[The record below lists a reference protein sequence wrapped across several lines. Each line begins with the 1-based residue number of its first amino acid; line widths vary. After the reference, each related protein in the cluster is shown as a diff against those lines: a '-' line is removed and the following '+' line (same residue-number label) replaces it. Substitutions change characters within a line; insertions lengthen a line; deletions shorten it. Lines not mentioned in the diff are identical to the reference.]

1 MGAYIEVDN
10 VKINNYTFPSVDGG
24 SGNYVISTDGNGN
37 LSFTSIAG
45 LISTF
50 RQSEDLTASKTD
62 FTVTS
67 GYLVGNLDVY
77 YNGFKLRNGDDYTAT
92 DGNTFSLSESAASGD
107 VVEWVGIRYPQAHV
121 SLSGVGSNRLLTS
134 DGSTTNIVGQSG
146 LLFDESTFD
155 ISANTLRLR
164 SSRTPAS
171 ALASGNAGDV
181 CWDSNYLYICVSSN
195 TWKRSSLSSW

>member
-24 SGNYVISTDGNGN
+24 SGNYVISTDGAGN
-37 LSFTSIAG
+37 LSFTSVAG

-77 YNGFKLRNGDDYTAT
+77 YNGFKLRSGDDYTAT
-92 DGNTFSLSESAASGD
+92 DGNTFSLSEAAASGD

-121 SLSGVGSNRLLTS
+121 ALSGAGSNRLLTS

-171 ALASGNAGDV
+171 SSASGNAGDV